1 MESESDSSANSI
13 KTNTDEEF
21 KKLNASKLK
30 EDNNVEII
38 PVKSNCWPT
47 LKWIIKYFI
56 SLCLGFL
63 FGYAMEKAKVY
74 EPKAIRQQMVFRRFI
89 MLKMFLAAFAS
100 SMCSILLV
108 ALIFKKKYEYTIRF
122 FYFKL
127 DMFCE

>member
-1 MESESDSSANSI
+1 MDSETDSSTNSI
-13 KTNTDEEF
+13 NNIKANPNEETI
-21 KKLNASKLK
+21 KLNSTKSK
-30 EDNNVEII
+30 EANNVEII
-38 PVKSNCWPT
+38 PEKNKCWEI
-47 LKWIIKYFI
+47 LNWVIKYVI

-108 ALIFKKKYEYTIRF
+108 ALIFKKRYESYLLADSF
-122 FYFKL
+122 
-127 DMFCE
+127 